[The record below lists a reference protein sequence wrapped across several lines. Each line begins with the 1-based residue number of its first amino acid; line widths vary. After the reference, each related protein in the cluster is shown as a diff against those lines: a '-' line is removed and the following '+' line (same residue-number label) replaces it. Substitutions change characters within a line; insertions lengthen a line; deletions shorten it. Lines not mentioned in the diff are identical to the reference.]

1 MKNIVI
7 TSILVICSMLMATSQ
22 NRVYPIFSNGNN
34 PDDWTDIY
42 FKDMNNDLDKY
53 VGTWVWEENG
63 NKLTVELEKSI
74 QYHLFNDHYED
85 VLLGNYKYEEN
96 GTTIVDTMTNPIID
110 PNLTDNGYH
119 IVLWGDS
126 KSQFLTFM
134 RGRFVD
140 PVRSEYASYDLWC
153 DYITPVLS
161 LPNEPQQIRLT
172 VILNGYTRNSIDEV
186 IDTTLPYGSRI
197 PQDVILTKQ

>member
-1 MKNIVI
+1 MNCFTTIVLL
-7 TSILVICSMLMATSQ
+7 ILFQSLATAQS
-22 NRVYPIFSNGNN
+22 RIYPIYNDGNT
-34 PDDWTDIY
+34 PDDYTNVY

-53 VGTWVWEENG
+53 DGTWVWEENG
-63 NKLTVELEKSI
+63 KKLTVILEKAI
-74 QYHLFNDHYED
+74 QYYLFSSYYED

-96 GTTIVDTMTNPIID
+96 GTTIVDTITNSIID
-110 PNLTDNGYH
+110 PNLTDDGYH
-119 IVLWGDS
+119 ITLWGDN
-126 KSQFLTFM
+126 QTPFITYM
-134 RGRFVD
+134 RGIFVD
-140 PVRSEYASYDLWC
+140 PVRSNYASYSLWC

-161 LPNEPQQIRLT
+161 LPSEPKQIRMT